1 MKIQYASDLH
11 LEFAEN
17 RGLLEQG
24 GGIVPVGD
32 VLVLAGDVSYLGD
45 LKMMKRPFFDW
56 CSEHYRETFIVPG
69 NHEFYGGYDIA
80 QTMVDYEYAYR
91 ENVRYLNNTSVL
103 LDDKILIDFT
113 LSAQDMLPEGIRPK
127 IIFYTH
133 SHGDHFQP
141 IEALKAGV
149 RKVYLNETILPLAE
163 STFAQASWESGIPVP
178 EFVPMKYGQKVT
190 EEGIRFT
197 ALPANHATGDL
208 NENAQIYLIEKD
220 FNDEGIARIRVVY
233 ATDTGGIMG
242 RASRMA
248 CMDRHVA
255 GIGITGLVMESTMGM
270 DHDEDFRIFNHSSAK
285 LVQRTADVLLDTGRL
300 ILPEGQPVYLTHMAK
315 SLNPSQ
321 EEMDRTLPWPLR
333 AAYDGLE
340 VVFR

>member
-1 MKIQYASDLH
+1 MDRRKFVKSSIAALAAAELGSIDLLAKNPQKKEIRLSGSDWSCEH
-11 LEFAEN
+11 ITP
-17 RGLLEQG
+17 G
-24 GGIVPVGD
+24 P
-32 VLVLAGDVSYLGD
+32 SD
-45 LKMMKRPFFDW
+45 LKMRFLGTGAAGWKSPTSGHRRN
-56 CSEHYRETFIVPG
+56 S
-69 NHEFYGGYDIA
+69 
-80 QTMVDYEYAYR
+80 
-91 ENVRYLNNTSVL
+91 SVL

-133 SHGDHFQP
+133 SHRDHFQP

>member
-1 MKIQYASDLH
+1 MDRRKFVKSSIAALAAAELGSIDLLAKNPQKKEIRLSGSDWSCEH
-11 LEFAEN
+11 ITP
-17 RGLLEQG
+17 G
-24 GGIVPVGD
+24 P
-32 VLVLAGDVSYLGD
+32 SD
-45 LKMMKRPFFDW
+45 LKMRFLGTGAAGWKSPTSGHRRN
-56 CSEHYRETFIVPG
+56 S
-69 NHEFYGGYDIA
+69 
-80 QTMVDYEYAYR
+80 
-91 ENVRYLNNTSVL
+91 SVL